1 MMTIRLFATLK
12 ERAGRAE
19 IEIAPRDGMTVR
31 ELREIVGHTYPALAE
46 LAAKSVVSVNR
57 EFAFNEDTVRAGD
70 EVALFP
76 PVSGG
81 AAR

>member
-19 IEIAPRDGMTVR
+19 IEITPRDGMTVR
-31 ELREIVGHTYPALAE
+31 ELREIVGQSYPALAE
-46 LAAKSVVSVNR
+46 LAAKSVVSINR
-57 EFAFNEDTVRAGD
+57 EFAFNEDTVRASD

>member
-1 MMTIRLFATLK
+1 MTIRLFATLK

-19 IEIAPRDGMTVR
+19 IEIDARDGMTVR
-31 ELREIVGHTYPALAE
+31 DLRDMVGQAYPALAE
-46 LAAKSVVSVNR
+46 LAARSVVSINR
-57 EFAFNEDTVRAGD
+57 EFAFNEDTVRASD

-81 AAR
+81 